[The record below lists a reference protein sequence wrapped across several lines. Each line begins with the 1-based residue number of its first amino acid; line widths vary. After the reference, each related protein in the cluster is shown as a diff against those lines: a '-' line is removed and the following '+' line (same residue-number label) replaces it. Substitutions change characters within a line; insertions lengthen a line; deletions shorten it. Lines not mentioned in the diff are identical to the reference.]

1 MLKRYQSFFAE
12 DGITS
17 TSANHLCNVARE
29 YVASAKAE
37 ISRLRFVRTSVS
49 SLGADVHP
57 VILNDAVG
65 NVIVISKNLDKI
77 ARVNAFVAY
86 MQEAIKAKSAAFA
99 EVESMILCTYCEEN
113 NVELPESPK
122 RDDKKSFEDFFSEL
136 DIKSKSHYYALEAKA
151 AIIGKTIHPG
161 GAFHEARAKLFEA
174 YDSPAYIEG
183 DKVYYREVNVS
194 QDDVEGLYFELQ
206 REHRSVEAELNS
218 IKNSIEL
225 KVKEYNAAVDTK
237 YSEMCSKY
245 AAQMQL
251 LTSRFTNWKNAEL
264 KRINRLKI
272 SIPNSLK
279 ETYDF
284 LSSL

>member
-122 RDDKKSFEDFFSEL
+122 RGDKKSFEDFFSEL

-151 AIIGKTIHPG
+151 AIIG
-161 GAFHEARAKLFEA
+161 KLFEA

-245 AAQMQL
+245 AAQMEL